1 MIVKVLAAF
10 ISFAIVILNAKHIGA
25 EGVGEI
31 SLIILNI
38 TILVLFSGII
48 AGPALVYFTPR
59 KKLSE
64 LSIISTIW
72 ILIIMILAYFANQL
86 LQNFPETHRAII
98 PRNQFNNILA
108 LSFIQSFYS
117 VNMGIILGKE
127 KIKTHNAI
135 TSVQFVVL
143 LLALLIHFYI
153 LQNKSVEAYIN
164 SYYLAIII
172 PTFIS
177 FSIIVKKIFAEGFS
191 INLRK
196 TSKEMFIYGIFSQPA
211 SIIQIL
217 NYRIPYYFLSKSL
230 GLNKLG
236 IFTTANQ
243 ISEGLW
249 IFSKSVAMVQYS
261 KIANTNNKESN
272 IILTLKLLKFTVLI
286 TLLPLFILIL
296 IPEKAYLF
304 IIGNNEFEGLKQVI
318 YYLSPGIIF
327 MTINTILAHY
337 FSGIGK
343 PKYNMYISA
352 LSLIF
357 AIISGIILIPKYGL
371 IGGGITASITY
382 TSGALA
388 AVILFIYKT
397 KTKAKDFA
405 LSTHDIQFSINFI
418 KNLIKNK

>member
-1 MIVKVLAAF
+1 MFVKVLAAF

-38 TILVLFSGII
+38 TIIVLFSGII

-59 KKLSE
+59 KKISE
-64 LSIISTIW
+64 LLIISTAW
-72 ILIIMILAYFANQL
+72 ILIIMILAYFGNEF
-86 LQNFPETHRAII
+86 LQKYPETHRAII
-98 PRNQFNNILA
+98 PPNQFNNILFI
-108 LSFIQSFYS
+108 SFIQSIYS
-117 VNMGIILGKE
+117 LNMGIILGKE
-127 KIKTHNAI
+127 EIKTHNAI
-135 TSVQFVVL
+135 TSVQFIVL
-143 LLALLIHFYI
+143 FLTLIIHFYI
-153 LQNKSVEAYIN
+153 LELKTVESYIN
-164 SYYLAIII
+164 AYYLAVIISAI
-172 PTFIS
+172 IS
-177 FSIIVKKIFAEGFS
+177 FYLIIKQMFAEG
-191 INLRK
+191 IELNLRK

-211 SIIQIL
+211 SILQIL
-217 NYRIPYYFLSKSL
+217 NYRIPYYFLSKTL

-261 KIANTNNKESN
+261 KIANTDNKKSN
-272 IILTLKLLKFTVLI
+272 IELTLKLLKFTILI
-286 TLLPLFILIL
+286 TLFPLIILML
-296 IPEKAYLF
+296 IPESTYLF
-304 IIGNNEFEGLKQVI
+304 IIGNNEFEGLKQII

-327 MTINTILAHY
+327 MTVNTIFAHY

-357 AIISGIILIPKYGL
+357 AIISGLIFIPKYGL

-382 TSGALA
+382 ISGALA
-388 AVILFIYKT
+388 AVLLFVYKT
-397 KTKAKDFA
+397 KTKAKDF
-405 LSTHDIQFSINFI
+405 LLNTNDLKFSINFFKNII
-418 KNLIKNK
+418 KN